1 MSLKVLHVLSAL
13 GQGGIEKWL
22 VDVTPEMQRLYGTE
36 VQIEFLTFFSSG
48 GYYQSRLEEMGC
60 RVGHCQLVW
69 MRLPSFVLR
78 LAAHLR
84 QGRYDVVHCHADY
97 LSGLI
102 LPVAHM
108 VGARTRI
115 CHVHNTHL
123 PFQERR
129 PVLRHLAGR
138 LLRRLSVC
146 DGGFCL
152 GCSPAAI
159 DSYLAGLKHKM
170 RNRFYAC
177 GIPCENYRTAV
188 NMEKRN
194 LRQSLKWPDRSKVV
208 LHVGRHSE
216 QKNLFYLMEIFA
228 RILRRDGNALF
239 VQAGSGLLT
248 PALQDKAREL
258 GISERVRFL
267 GSRDDVPQLMRAADI
282 FLFPSLYEG
291 LGLVLIEAQAVGL
304 RSLISDVIPPEV
316 EVVKGLVH
324 RLPLTEP
331 AEKWADRAQQLME
344 LPLPDA
350 QESLNLVEA
359 SPFSITNSARALMAL
374 YIEQNKGL

>member
-1 MSLKVLHVLSAL
+1 
-13 GQGGIEKWL
+13 
-22 VDVTPEMQRLYGTE
+22 
-36 VQIEFLTFFSSG
+36 
-48 GYYQSRLEEMGC
+48 
-60 RVGHCQLVW
+60 
-69 MRLPSFVLR
+69 
-78 LAAHLR
+78 
-84 QGRYDVVHCHADY
+84 
-97 LSGLI
+97 
-102 LPVAHM
+102 
-108 VGARTRI
+108 
-115 CHVHNTHL
+115 
-123 PFQERR
+123 
-129 PVLRHLAGR
+129 
-138 LLRRLSVC
+138 
-146 DGGFCL
+146 
-152 GCSPAAI
+152 
-159 DSYLAGLKHKM
+159 
-170 RNRFYAC
+170 
-177 GIPCENYRTAV
+177 
-188 NMEKRN
+188 MEKRN